1 MQNIQIEFHPPTD
14 ILGLAKAILDLGT
27 VFAFFIVLLVILQA
41 RKRYPMIERDITFLP
56 LIGFSI
62 FGIISTAMDA
72 FDEWFWF
79 TPKEFYDFVWK
90 PTRLSLLLIGIFM
103 LIFAFRQFYAFS
115 KRLLGEEQEIDDE
128 P

>member
-1 MQNIQIEFHPPTD
+1 MQDILIEFHPPDD
-14 ILGLAKAILDLGT
+14 ILSITKAFLDLGA
-27 VFAFFIVLLVILQA
+27 VIAFVVVLLVILQA
-41 RKRYPMIERDITFLP
+41 RRRYPMIDRNITFLP

-62 FGIISTAMDA
+62 FGIVSTSMDA

-79 TPKEFYDFVWK
+79 TPKAFYDFIWK

-115 KRLLGEEQEIDDE
+115 KRLMGTEQETAE
-128 P
+128 ET